1 MYKPLQL
8 TRSSVTR
15 QSFPLVRMSSIAGNH
30 PVFTDSPKLAVRQST
45 SSPKEWKGDLL
56 FFPFPEVGGEDKNA
70 LVSLTGAA
78 AELDASIDGL
88 LSEIIKEN
96 EFKGKSGSSV
106 LTRLAKSSSFKKL
119 SLVGM
124 GNVTQAAMAS
134 GFALGKQIASSA
146 KTEKAK
152 TAAVVV
158 PQGFDS
164 TAVKAMVQA
173 VLEGIYHDV
182 RFKSGDDKEKG
193 CLLES
198 LEVIASND
206 VYDDALVQ
214 SSFHINE
221 GVKMARDLVG
231 APSNYVTPSTLA
243 ETARN
248 IAKEHGMS
256 CTILERDECERRG
269 MGAYLAVSRGSAQP
283 PKFIHVTYKPKGE
296 VKKKI
301 AIVGKGL
308 CFDSGGYNLKAGAGS
323 MIELMKFDM
332 GGSAATLGCAKAVG
346 MMKPEGVEVHFIV
359 AACENM
365 ISSDAMRPGD
375 ILTASNGKTIEV
387 LNTDAEGR
395 LTLADALVYAEQ
407 AGAQEIVDIATLTGA
422 CIISLGD
429 EYAGLWSNDET
440 MGKEL
445 LSSFTTS
452 GEKAWI
458 MPLVKEYFE
467 SIKGKI
473 SDLKNIGGKGGG
485 SITAAL
491 FLKEFVKEA
500 KWSHLDIAGP
510 VWNDKAGGATGYG
523 VKGLTEWVV
532 SKGK

>member
-1 MYKPLQL
+1 
-8 TRSSVTR
+8 
-15 QSFPLVRMSSIAGNH
+15 MSSIAGNH

-164 TAVKAMVQA
+164 TAVKAMAQA

-206 VYDDALVQ
+206 EERCKILTVC
-214 SSFHINE
+214 SS

-440 MGKEL
+440 MGKEDFLLQVVTGVQEL

-452 GEKAWI
+452 GE
-458 MPLVKEYFE
+458 
-467 SIKGKI
+467 
-473 SDLKNIGGKGGG
+473 KGGG